1 MNELHYFEIED
12 VLHLLISE
20 GEESQTVEISPHIT
34 AEINAQGEL
43 IGVEI
48 LNASQFLRNFVL
60 ESVQAKLMQLRLAVN

>member
-60 ESVQAKLMQLRLAVN
+60 ESVQAKLMQLRLSVS